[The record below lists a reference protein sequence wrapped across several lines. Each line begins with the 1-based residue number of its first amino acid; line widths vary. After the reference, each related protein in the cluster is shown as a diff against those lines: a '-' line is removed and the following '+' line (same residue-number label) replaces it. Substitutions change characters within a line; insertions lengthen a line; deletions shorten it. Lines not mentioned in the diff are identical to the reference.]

1 MSATS
6 GGSSTVVRFS
16 DSEISKLLS
25 LPIAEI
31 TEINQDQAV
40 PAPNA
45 NDTRKSSIQCD
56 NQNFLPKVLY
66 IYEHFRYLYLWWPV
80 LYFLVRKSF
89 LKKEFL
95 FWPYFRQNYDVICDH
110 LFVRHIKFI
119 SQLDQSCNLISAII
133 YTHFILFLYIPSLLL
148 DFIRIVFSIIS
159 NTFQSTPET
168 RFSEYD
174 CQTPFVH

>member
-66 IYEHFRYLYLWWPV
+66 VCIIILGSTYIYYGQFF
-80 LYFLVRKSF
+80 YFLVK
-89 LKKEFL
+89 
-95 FWPYFRQNYDVICDH
+95 N
-110 LFVRHIKFI
+110 
-119 SQLDQSCNLISAII
+119 
-133 YTHFILFLYIPSLLL
+133 
-148 DFIRIVFSIIS
+148 
-159 NTFQSTPET
+159 
-168 RFSEYD
+168 
-174 CQTPFVH
+174 PF

>member
-45 NDTRKSSIQCD
+45 NDTRKSSSQCD
-56 NQNFLPKVLY
+56 NQNFLPKVRLGT
-66 IYEHFRYLYLWWPV
+66 R
-80 LYFLVRKSF
+80 S
-89 LKKEFL
+89 
-95 FWPYFRQNYDVICDH
+95 
-110 LFVRHIKFI
+110 
-119 SQLDQSCNLISAII
+119 
-133 YTHFILFLYIPSLLL
+133 PSVDL
-148 DFIRIVFSIIS
+148 DFLENFNFHV
-159 NTFQSTPET
+159 QSG
-168 RFSEYD
+168 
-174 CQTPFVH
+174 

>member
-66 IYEHFRYLYLWWPV
+66 YINILGSTYIYYGQFYI
-80 LYFLVRKSF
+80 
-89 LKKEFL
+89 
-95 FWPYFRQNYDVICDH
+95 FW
-110 LFVRHIKFI
+110 
-119 SQLDQSCNLISAII
+119 
-133 YTHFILFLYIPSLLL
+133 
-148 DFIRIVFSIIS
+148 
-159 NTFQSTPET
+159 
-168 RFSEYD
+168 
-174 CQTPFVH
+174 

>member
-66 IYEHFRYLYLWWPV
+66 IYMNILGTYIHDGQF
-80 LYFLVRKSF
+80 FI
-89 LKKEFL
+89 
-95 FWPYFRQNYDVICDH
+95 FW
-110 LFVRHIKFI
+110 
-119 SQLDQSCNLISAII
+119 
-133 YTHFILFLYIPSLLL
+133 
-148 DFIRIVFSIIS
+148 
-159 NTFQSTPET
+159 
-168 RFSEYD
+168 
-174 CQTPFVH
+174 

>member
-66 IYEHFRYLYLWWPV
+66 IYTNILGTYIYDGQF
-80 LYFLVRKSF
+80 FI
-89 LKKEFL
+89 
-95 FWPYFRQNYDVICDH
+95 FW
-110 LFVRHIKFI
+110 
-119 SQLDQSCNLISAII
+119 
-133 YTHFILFLYIPSLLL
+133 
-148 DFIRIVFSIIS
+148 
-159 NTFQSTPET
+159 
-168 RFSEYD
+168 
-174 CQTPFVH
+174 

>member
-66 IYEHFRYLYLWWPV
+66 IYIYMNILGTYIYDGQF
-80 LYFLVRKSF
+80 FI
-89 LKKEFL
+89 
-95 FWPYFRQNYDVICDH
+95 FW
-110 LFVRHIKFI
+110 
-119 SQLDQSCNLISAII
+119 
-133 YTHFILFLYIPSLLL
+133 
-148 DFIRIVFSIIS
+148 
-159 NTFQSTPET
+159 
-168 RFSEYD
+168 
-174 CQTPFVH
+174 

>member
-66 IYEHFRYLYLWWPV
+66 IYEHFRYLY
-80 LYFLVRKSF
+80 FF
-89 LKKEFL
+89 I
-95 FWPYFRQNYDVICDH
+95 FW
-110 LFVRHIKFI
+110 
-119 SQLDQSCNLISAII
+119 
-133 YTHFILFLYIPSLLL
+133 
-148 DFIRIVFSIIS
+148 
-159 NTFQSTPET
+159 
-168 RFSEYD
+168 
-174 CQTPFVH
+174 

>member
-66 IYEHFRYLYLWWPV
+66 IYMNILGTTYIYDGQF
-80 LYFLVRKSF
+80 FI
-89 LKKEFL
+89 
-95 FWPYFRQNYDVICDH
+95 FW
-110 LFVRHIKFI
+110 
-119 SQLDQSCNLISAII
+119 
-133 YTHFILFLYIPSLLL
+133 
-148 DFIRIVFSIIS
+148 
-159 NTFQSTPET
+159 
-168 RFSEYD
+168 
-174 CQTPFVH
+174 

>member
-66 IYEHFRYLYLWWPV
+66 IYEHFRYTYI
-80 LYFLVRKSF
+80 YDGQFF
-89 LKKEFL
+89 I
-95 FWPYFRQNYDVICDH
+95 FW
-110 LFVRHIKFI
+110 
-119 SQLDQSCNLISAII
+119 
-133 YTHFILFLYIPSLLL
+133 
-148 DFIRIVFSIIS
+148 
-159 NTFQSTPET
+159 
-168 RFSEYD
+168 
-174 CQTPFVH
+174 

>member
-66 IYEHFRYLYLWWPV
+66 IYEHFRYLYL
-80 LYFLVRKSF
+80 
-89 LKKEFL
+89 
-95 FWPYFRQNYDVICDH
+95 
-110 LFVRHIKFI
+110 
-119 SQLDQSCNLISAII
+119 
-133 YTHFILFLYIPSLLL
+133 
-148 DFIRIVFSIIS
+148 
-159 NTFQSTPET
+159 
-168 RFSEYD
+168 
-174 CQTPFVH
+174 

>member
-66 IYEHFRYLYLWWPV
+66 IYMNILGTYIYDGQF
-80 LYFLVRKSF
+80 FI
-89 LKKEFL
+89 
-95 FWPYFRQNYDVICDH
+95 FW
-110 LFVRHIKFI
+110 
-119 SQLDQSCNLISAII
+119 
-133 YTHFILFLYIPSLLL
+133 
-148 DFIRIVFSIIS
+148 
-159 NTFQSTPET
+159 
-168 RFSEYD
+168 
-174 CQTPFVH
+174 